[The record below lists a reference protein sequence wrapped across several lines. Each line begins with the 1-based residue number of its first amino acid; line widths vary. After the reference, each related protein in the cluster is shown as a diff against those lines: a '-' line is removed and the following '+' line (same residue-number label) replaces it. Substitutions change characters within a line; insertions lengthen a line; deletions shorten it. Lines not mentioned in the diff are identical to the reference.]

1 MMPFRISV
9 PASSANLGPG
19 FDSMGLALGLY
30 IHLDVECADQ
40 NVFFAHGSEESE
52 ENHFI
57 WNITTQVAER
67 YGAALP
73 PCKVQETNEIP
84 LARGLG
90 SSASAIVAGIELAN
104 QLGNLQLTDEQKL
117 AFGTEIEGHPDNIA
131 PALFGGLTISTMLK
145 NDIPSVRLND
155 IELDLIAY
163 IPEVELKTEVARDC
177 LPDTYE
183 RGYAARASAMS
194 NLAVAALYT
203 KDYALFGKMLEN
215 DLFHEPFRK
224 ALIPNFDLIREK
236 AKEAGAYG
244 TALSGAGPTMLSFM
258 PKGNG
263 EKVKNEMVKQ
273 LNGYQVQLL
282 EIDTKGV
289 SISQNI

>member
-1 MMPFRISV
+1 MTPFRISV

-30 IHLDVECADQ
+30 IHLDVERADHHA
-40 NVFFAHGSEESE
+40 FFAHGSEETE

-57 WNITTQVAER
+57 WNITEQVAER

-73 PCKVQETNEIP
+73 PCKVQETSEIP

-145 NDIPSVRLND
+145 NEIPSVRLND

-163 IPEVELKTEVARDC
+163 IPEVELKTKVARDC

-183 RGYAARASAMS
+183 RSYAARASAMS
-194 NLAVAALYT
+194 NLAVAALYSR
-203 KDYALFGKMLEN
+203 DYALFGKMLEN

-224 ALIPNFDLIREK
+224 ALVPNFDLIREK

-244 TALSGAGPTMLSFM
+244 TALSGAGPTMLSFV

-263 EKVKNEMVKQ
+263 EKIKNEIVKQ
-273 LNGYQVQLL
+273 LNDYQVQLL
-282 EIDTKGV
+282 KIDTKGV
-289 SISQNI
+289 SIS

>member
-1 MMPFRISV
+1 MTPFRISV

-30 IHLDVECADQ
+30 IHLDVERADHH
-40 NVFFAHGSEESE
+40 VFFAHGSEETE

-57 WNITTQVAER
+57 WNITEQVAER

-73 PCKVQETNEIP
+73 PCKVQETSEIP

-145 NDIPSVRLND
+145 NEIPSVRLND

-163 IPEVELKTEVARDC
+163 IPEVELKTKVARDC

-183 RGYAARASAMS
+183 RSYAARASAMS
-194 NLAVAALYT
+194 NLAVAALYS

-224 ALIPNFDLIREK
+224 ALVPNFDLIREK

-244 TALSGAGPTMLSFM
+244 TALSGAGPTMLSFV

-263 EKVKNEMVKQ
+263 EKIKNEIVKQ
-273 LNGYQVQLL
+273 LNDYQVQLL
-282 EIDTKGV
+282 KIDTKGV
-289 SISQNI
+289 SIS

>member
-30 IHLDVECADQ
+30 IHLDVEDSDQ
-40 NVFFAHGSEESE
+40 PAFFAHGSTESE

-57 WNITTQVAER
+57 WNISEQVAKR
-67 YGAALP
+67 YGVTLP
-73 PCKVQETNEIP
+73 PCKVQETSEIP

-104 QLGNLQLTDEQKL
+104 QLGNLQLTDDQKL

-131 PALFGGLTISTMLK
+131 PALFGGLTISTMLED
-145 NDIPSVRLND
+145 DIPSAQLND

-163 IPEVELKTEVARDC
+163 IPKVELKTEVARDC

-183 RGYAARASAMS
+183 RNYAARASAMS
-194 NLAVAALYT
+194 NLIVAALYS
-203 KDYALFGKMLEN
+203 KDYVLFGKMLEN

-224 ALIPNFDLIREK
+224 ELISNFDVIREK
-236 AKEAGAYG
+236 AKAFGAFG
-244 TALSGAGPTMLSFM
+244 TALSGAGSTMLSFV

-263 EKVKNEMVKQ
+263 STVKEKMVTQ
-273 LNGYQVQLL
+273 LEGYQVKLL

-289 SISQNI
+289 SVSQNR

>member
-30 IHLDVECADQ
+30 IHLDVEASDQ
-40 NVFFAHGSEESE
+40 HAFFAHGSEKSQ

-57 WNITTQVAER
+57 WNITEQVAAR
-67 YGAALP
+67 YGVVLP
-73 PCKVQETNEIP
+73 PCKVQEISEIP

-104 QLGNLQLTDEQKL
+104 QLGNLQLTNEQKL

-131 PALFGGLTISTMLK
+131 PALFGGLTISTMLDD
-145 NDIPSVRLND
+145 DIPSVRLHD

-163 IPEVELKTEVARDC
+163 IPEIELKTEVARDC

-183 RGYAARASAMS
+183 RNYAARASAMS
-194 NLAVAALYT
+194 NLVVAALYS

-224 ALIPNFDLIREK
+224 TLISNFDVIREK
-236 AKEAGAYG
+236 AKELGAFG
-244 TALSGAGPTMLSFM
+244 TALSGAGPTMLSFV

-263 EKVKNEMVKQ
+263 ETVKTAMAKLLE
-273 LNGYQVQLL
+273 GYQVKVL

-289 SISQNI
+289 SIS

>member
-1 MMPFRISV
+1 MMLFRISV

-30 IHLDVECADQ
+30 IHLDVEDSDQ
-40 NVFFAHGSEESE
+40 PAFFAHGSTESE

-57 WNITTQVAER
+57 WNISKQVAKR
-67 YGAALP
+67 YGVTLP
-73 PCKVQETNEIP
+73 PCKVQETSEIP

-104 QLGNLQLTDEQKL
+104 QLGNLQLTDDQKL

-131 PALFGGLTISTMLK
+131 PALFGGLTISTMLED
-145 NDIPSVRLND
+145 DIPSAQLND

-163 IPEVELKTEVARDC
+163 IPKVELKTEVARDC

-183 RGYAARASAMS
+183 RNYAARASAMS
-194 NLAVAALYT
+194 NLIVAALYS
-203 KDYALFGKMLEN
+203 KDYVLFGKMLEN

-224 ALIPNFDLIREK
+224 ELISNFDVIREK
-236 AKEAGAYG
+236 AKAFGAFG
-244 TALSGAGPTMLSFM
+244 TALSGAGPTMLSFV

-263 EKVKNEMVKQ
+263 STVKEKMVKQ
-273 LNGYQVQLL
+273 LEGYQVKLL

-289 SISQNI
+289 SVSQNR

>member
-30 IHLDVECADQ
+30 IHLDVEDSDHFS
-40 NVFFAHGSEESE
+40 FFTQGSAESE
-52 ENHFI
+52 ENHYI
-57 WNITTQVAER
+57 WNITEQVAKR
-67 YGAALP
+67 YGATLP
-73 PCKVQETNEIP
+73 PCKVQEISEIP

-117 AFGTEIEGHPDNIA
+117 AFGTEVEGHPDNIA
-131 PALFGGLTISTMLK
+131 PALFGGLTISTMLE
-145 NDIPSVRLND
+145 NDIPSIQLND

-163 IPEVELKTEVARDC
+163 IPEVELKTEIARNC

-183 RGYAARASAMS
+183 RNYAARASAMS
-194 NLAVAALYT
+194 NLVVAALYA
-203 KDYALFGKMLEN
+203 KDYALFGKVLEN

-224 ALIPNFDLIREK
+224 ELIPNFDFIREE
-236 AKEAGAYG
+236 AKKLGAFG
-244 TALSGAGPTMLSFM
+244 TALSGAGPTMLSFV
-258 PKGNG
+258 PKGSG
-263 EKVKNEMVKQ
+263 EKIKEAMIKQ
-273 LNGYQVQLL
+273 LEGYQVKLL
-282 EIDTKGV
+282 KIDTKGIL
-289 SISQNI
+289 ISS

>member
-1 MMPFRISV
+1 MTPFRISV

-30 IHLDVECADQ
+30 IHLDVERADHHA
-40 NVFFAHGSEESE
+40 FFAHGSEETE

-57 WNITTQVAER
+57 WNITEQVAER

-73 PCKVQETNEIP
+73 PCKVQETSEIP

-145 NDIPSVRLND
+145 NEIPSVRLND

-163 IPEVELKTEVARDC
+163 IPEVELKTKVARDC

-183 RGYAARASAMS
+183 RSYAARASAMS
-194 NLAVAALYT
+194 NLAVAALYS

-224 ALIPNFDLIREK
+224 ALVPNFDLIREK

-244 TALSGAGPTMLSFM
+244 TALSGAGPTMLSFV

-263 EKVKNEMVKQ
+263 EKIKNEIVKQ
-273 LNGYQVQLL
+273 LNDYQVQLL
-282 EIDTKGV
+282 KIDTKGV
-289 SISQNI
+289 SIS